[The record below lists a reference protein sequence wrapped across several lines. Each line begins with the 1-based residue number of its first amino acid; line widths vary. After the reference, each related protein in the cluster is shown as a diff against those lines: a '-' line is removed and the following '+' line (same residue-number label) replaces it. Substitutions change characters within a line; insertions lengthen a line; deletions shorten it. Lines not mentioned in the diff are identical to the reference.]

1 MKIKKIIFSL
11 FVALSVFFI
20 GNSLIS
26 VEAASDDTNN
36 FKQDFTYENGG
47 TVAAK
52 TYNVYSMTSGTS
64 LVSMKEDATETTPY
78 VDYLRYTLSSSTAT
92 ETINIRNTE
101 NANNGLWN
109 KTNTNALISMR
120 FRVNDITT
128 TKNIKAY
135 LANGAVLE
143 SDPNTKK
150 SPSINLLNIESTRL
164 SYNPGNGTKYVNNY
178 TLSVDVWHELNV
190 VFESAYN
197 RKDGQ
202 DYLHAYL
209 DGQKIYSVQF
219 ETSDVITWT
228 GLIYD
233 INIDTRAVTS
243 KTETFDL
250 DYLYISDYRKVSEFD
265 QDFIYYNGGDVAA
278 KTYNVYQMT
287 SGTSLVSV
295 KEDATEITPYV
306 DYLRY
311 TLSSSTA
318 TETINF
324 RNTVSV
330 NDGLWNK
337 TKTNALI
344 SMRFR
349 INDLTTKKS
358 IKAYLANGA
367 VLESDNSTLKSP
379 SITLLDIE
387 STQVSYN
394 LVSVR
399 KSIAKVLSINEWHD
413 FNVIFE
419 SAANRTDGQDYI
431 HAYLD
436 GELLYSAIFDMSDPI
451 TWNGKIYDINI
462 DTRAVT
468 SKTETFDL
476 DYLKIDTL
484 EVVEGATISN
494 FEVNEESSF
503 TIDDKVENVGKFVN
517 FTVYDVVLSENSIL
531 SYDHATKTFNA
542 SATNKDVKETVTI
555 NYFGGYS
562 TSFEV
567 SIKHVHDIENVEAQ
581 DASCTEVGWDA
592 YEYCTKCDYT
602 TKVEKPSVGHSY
614 STEWSKDET
623 YHWYEATCEHTTEVK
638 DKAEHNFTWTQQSA
652 ATCTNAE
659 VLLGTCYCGYTTTKD
674 GDEALE
680 HDLKIKNDETHHWYE
695 CDRDNCDEKTEK
707 ENHKGGNATETEQ
720 AVCSVCNKPYGEIIN
735 HEHTYSTEWSK
746 DETHHW
752 YQATCEHDTE
762 VKGKA
767 EHTFTWTQQSAADC
781 TNAEVL
787 LGTCACGYTT
797 TKDGE
802 AALEHDLKIKNDETH
817 HWYEC
822 DRDNCDEKTEKENHK
837 GGTAAETEQA
847 VCSVC
852 NKSYGEILNHEHTY
866 STEWTSDAT
875 HHWHQATCAHTSEV
889 KDKAEH
895 SFTWTQKTPASCT
908 TPEVLLGTC
917 ACGFTNTKIGVAATG
932 HTYSTEWTSDA
943 THHWHQATCAHTS
956 EVKDKA
962 EHNFTWTQQSPVTS
976 TTAEVLLG
984 TCACGYTTTKD
995 GVDPQTAISSAKT
1008 DAIKII
1014 EETIGNLQ
1022 IDSKE
1027 YIEKINSSKTL
1038 EEVAAAKEN
1047 ALKDIANKKIEL
1059 ENGNNTPTTPDDSND
1074 KSGCLGSV
1082 IPSIFGVIILL
1093 GTCVVFKKR
1102 KED

>member
-228 GLIYD
+228 GL
-233 INIDTRAVTS
+233 
-243 KTETFDL
+243 
-250 DYLYISDYRKVSEFD
+250 
-265 QDFIYYNGGDVAA
+265 
-278 KTYNVYQMT
+278 
-287 SGTSLVSV
+287 
-295 KEDATEITPYV
+295 
-306 DYLRY
+306 
-311 TLSSSTA
+311 
-318 TETINF
+318 
-324 RNTVSV
+324 
-330 NDGLWNK
+330 
-337 TKTNALI
+337 
-344 SMRFR
+344 
-349 INDLTTKKS
+349 
-358 IKAYLANGA
+358 
-367 VLESDNSTLKSP
+367 
-379 SITLLDIE
+379 
-387 STQVSYN
+387 
-394 LVSVR
+394 
-399 KSIAKVLSINEWHD
+399 
-413 FNVIFE
+413 
-419 SAANRTDGQDYI
+419 
-431 HAYLD
+431 
-436 GELLYSAIFDMSDPI
+436 
-451 TWNGKIYDINI
+451 IYDINI